1 MTTERKILGT
11 KLKEAREY
19 LGLSQEEVGRIL
31 EIPRSAISLMESGQR
46 KVDTVELNALSK
58 LYERPISY
66 FAGEIFESMSQEN
79 VKILTRL
86 SDKVSKLTDEDK
98 EQVLKF
104 AEYLASQSPNEPR

>member
-1 MTTERKILGT
+1 MTTERKLLGA

-19 LGLSQEEVGRIL
+19 LGLSQEEVGRML

-46 KVDTVELNALSK
+46 KIDTVELNALSK

-66 FAGEIFESMSQEN
+66 FTSELFGSISQEN
-79 VKILTRL
+79 VEILARL
-86 SDKVSKLTDEDK
+86 SDKVSKLTDEDR

-104 AEYLASQSPNEPR
+104 AEYLASQSSNEPQ